1 MSVIRRRHFGDHVPI
16 REIARRTPLLPSASR
31 ARSKSAGVFG
41 VKSSAKYLICD
52 NDEPPSPALRHE
64 IMDRFD
70 SPPEP
75 LDHLSYVVDY
85 VGIPLLI
92 APPSRR

>member
-1 MSVIRRRHFGDHVPI
+1 
-16 REIARRTPLLPSASR
+16 
-31 ARSKSAGVFG
+31 
-41 VKSSAKYLICD
+41 
-52 NDEPPSPALRHE
+52 
-64 IMDRFD
+64 MDRFD